1 MPGDVLLMPTSRMDP
16 LTYRCCSDFFYAF
29 FDSHNLAFDL
39 YWTMIILTT
48 WEHCAL
54 WLKILNDGDV
64 LFKTPISIMDPL
76 TFHPG
81 NSKDCPCAA
90 PPSDTDTLHW
100 PGDLGTGFHLC
111 KRKCLRTTLAVELWF
126 ISAFRKLKEWQ
137 HALLIYFDR
146 LRNDSL
152 QWPLFDGVLCVLN
165 CEGKLD
171 FIRENS
177 FSIISSQV
185 RRTCFTRFWFLS
197 Q

>member
-1 MPGDVLLMPTSRMDP
+1 
-16 LTYRCCSDFFYAF
+16 
-29 FDSHNLAFDL
+29 
-39 YWTMIILTT
+39 
-48 WEHCAL
+48 
-54 WLKILNDGDV
+54 
-64 LFKTPISIMDPL
+64 MDPL

-81 NSKDCPCAA
+81 NSKDFPCAA

-100 PGDLGTGFHLC
+100 PGDLGKGFHLC
-111 KRKCLRTTLAVELWF
+111 KRKCLRTTLAVKLWF

-146 LRNDSL
+146 LRFDSL

-177 FSIISSQV
+177 FSILSSQV
-185 RRTCFTRFWFLS
+185 RRTLLYSLLISFAIKISSFSRYLRKIGKNRTYLK
-197 Q
+197 

>member
-1 MPGDVLLMPTSRMDP
+1 MGAIV
-16 LTYRCCSDFFYAF
+16 
-29 FDSHNLAFDL
+29 
-39 YWTMIILTT
+39 
-48 WEHCAL
+48 AL

-90 PPSDTDTLHW
+90 PPSDTDTVRW
-100 PGDLGTGFHLC
+100 PGDLGTGFHLR
-111 KRKCLRTTLAVELWF
+111 KRKCLRITLAVELWF
-126 ISAFRKLKEWQ
+126 ISPFKKLKKWQ

-146 LRNDSL
+146 LRFDFL
-152 QWPLFDGVLCVLN
+152 QWPLFDGVLGVLN

-177 FSIISSQV
+177 FSILSSQV
-185 RRTCFTRFWFLS
+185 RPTCFTRFWFLS